1 MIETAA
7 TVLNKPESNAFSIT
21 AEECRKL
28 EEEYE
33 INDILVY
40 LSKARGLVDGNTTI
54 NDAYELLKNRTRF
67 ADEVER
73 YITSQSNTA
82 TAALT
87 ALSQLTK

>member
-7 TVLNKPESNAFSIT
+7 TALNKPESVGFGIT

-40 LSKARGLVDGNTTI
+40 LSKARSLVSGNTTI
-54 NDAYELLKNRTRF
+54 NDAYELLKKKTRF

-82 TAALT
+82 TAAL
-87 ALSQLTK
+87 SQLTK

>member
-7 TVLNKPESNAFSIT
+7 TALNKPEKNAFSIT
-21 AEECRKL
+21 AEECRQL

-40 LSKARGLVDGNTTI
+40 LSKARSLVDGNTTI
-54 NDAYELLKNRTRF
+54 NDAYELLKKKTRF

-82 TAALT
+82 TAAL
-87 ALSQLTK
+87 SQLTK